1 MAEAKNQFGLQL
13 KGTQYECTSKV
24 KKEYEAHMAKM
35 REVMLGEYLKK
46 ELGLKESSEIQLKEK
61 FDEIEKGKAEHKNE
75 LVKVN

>member
-46 ELGLKESSEIQLKEK
+46 ELGLKESSEI
-61 FDEIEKGKAEHKNE
+61 
-75 LVKVN
+75 